1 MSIVQPDTAI
11 LLDAHHF
18 WFDELVAGI
27 DAPAEQVKVWFSRHD
42 GTDEACRVRFGAHLD
57 AVAERDWPFE
67 TLPPATGIGFVLF
80 LDQFPRNL
88 FRENGRAYA
97 YDAQAR
103 AAARRLIEGG
113 VERFTPLERVFLYLP
128 FEHSEELADQDFSV
142 GLYEALLAEVPE
154 AEKATYASFLDYAE
168 KHRDVIRRF
177 GRFPHRNADL
187 GRASTPEELEF
198 LKDGR
203 GY

>member
-1 MSIVQPDTAI
+1 MPSEQPDAAI
-11 LLDAHHF
+11 LLEAHRF
-18 WFDELVAGI
+18 WFEELIAGVT
-27 DAPAEQVKVWFSRHD
+27 DPAEQVKIWFQRSD
-42 GTDEACRVRFGAHLD
+42 TTDDACRVRFADYLD
-57 AVAERDWPFE
+57 TVAGTDWPFE
-67 TLPPATGIGFVLF
+67 ALSAAAGIGFVLF

-88 FRENGRAYA
+88 FREDGRAYA
-97 YDAQAR
+97 YDARAR
-103 AAARRLIEGG
+103 AAARRLTESG
-113 VERFTPLERVFLYLP
+113 VARFTPMERVFLYLP

-142 GLYEALLAEVPE
+142 GLYEALLAEMPA

-187 GRASTPEELEF
+187 GRTSTPEELEF

>member
-1 MSIVQPDTAI
+1 MEQPAATI
-11 LLDAHHF
+11 LLDAHRF
-18 WFDELVAGI
+18 WFQELIAGT
-27 DAPAEQVKVWFSRHD
+27 DVPAEQVRVWFSRHD
-42 GTDEACRVRFGAHLD
+42 GTDEACRVRFGDHLD
-57 AVAERDWPFE
+57 AVAETDWPFE
-67 TLPPATGIGFVLF
+67 TLPPAAGIGLVIF

-88 FRENGRAYA
+88 FREDGRAFA
-97 YDAQAR
+97 YDARAR

-113 VERFTPLERVFLYLP
+113 VERFTPMERVFLYLP
-128 FEHSEELADQDFSV
+128 FEHSEELADQDYSV
-142 GLYEALLAEVPE
+142 ALYEALLAEVPE
-154 AEKATYASFLDYAE
+154 AEKATYASFLDFAE
-168 KHRDVIRRF
+168 KHRAVIRRF

>member
-1 MSIVQPDTAI
+1 MPFETSDAI
-11 LLDAHHF
+11 LLEAHRF
-18 WFDELVAGI
+18 WFEELIASTDV
-27 DAPAEQVKVWFSRHD
+27 PAEQVQIWFSRHD
-42 GTDEACRVRFGAHLD
+42 ATDDACRARFGDHLD
-57 AVAERDWPFE
+57 AVAETDWPFE
-67 TLPPATGIGFVLF
+67 TLPPAAGIGLVLF

-88 FRENGRAYA
+88 FREDGRAYA
-97 YDAQAR
+97 YDARAR

-113 VERFTPLERVFLYLP
+113 VERFTPMERVFLYLP
-128 FEHSEELADQDFSV
+128 FEHSEALSDQDYSV
-142 GLYEALLAEVPE
+142 ELYEALLAEAAE
-154 AEKATYASFLDYAE
+154 AEKETFRSFLGYAE

-187 GRASTPEELEF
+187 GRVSTAEEIEF

>member
-1 MSIVQPDTAI
+1 MSIDTLNTAI
-11 LLDAHHF
+11 LLEAHRF
-18 WFDELVAGI
+18 WFEELVAGAA
-27 DAPAEQVKVWFSRHD
+27 DPAEQVKIWFSRHD
-42 GTDEACRVRFGAHLD
+42 GTDEACRVRFGDHLD
-57 AVAERDWPFE
+57 AVATKDWPFE
-67 TLPPATGIGFVLF
+67 ALSPAAGIGYVLF

-88 FRENGRAYA
+88 FREDGRAFA
-97 YDAQAR
+97 YDARAR

-128 FEHSEELADQDFSV
+128 FEHSEEIADQDYSV
-142 GLYEALLAEVPE
+142 ELFEALLAAVPE
-154 AEKATYASFLDYAE
+154 AEKATYTSFLDYAE